1 MIRYLEHRLV
11 IYSFFVVVTS
21 TTCLARRGMY
31 TGRTYVLGS
40 YIVCS

>member
-11 IYSFFVVVTS
+11 IYSFSVVPAS

-31 TGRTYVLGS
+31 KRGTYVLGS